1 MFQRQQR
8 QPQTW
13 REVFAAIEEENMR
26 FHLGRVFEN
35 LEFPKEG
42 AEIVEKAEGK
52 LADLREKI
60 QAREKMLEGL
70 AKDLNL
76 ESAVDVLI
84 HADELDDRM
93 SNAAGTSAEKAKL
106 RNALGKVREE
116 RETCRELEMLIR
128 NLPREETFRLT
139 FESLQYFGF

>member
-13 REVFAAIEEENMR
+13 RDVFAAIEEENMR
-26 FHLGRVFEN
+26 FHMSRVFEN
-35 LEFPKEG
+35 LEFPKAG
-42 AEIVEKAEGK
+42 AEIVEKAEAK
-52 LADLREKI
+52 LAELRDKI
-60 QAREKMLEGL
+60 KTRERMLEDL
-70 AKDLNL
+70 AKDLKL

-93 SNAAGTSAEKAKL
+93 SNAAGTSTEKAKL

-116 RETCRELEMLIR
+116 REICRELEMLIR
-128 NLPREETFRLT
+128 NLPKEETFRLT